1 MTSFAPG
8 TNPEYAA
15 AYNNW
20 WFNGGQQRG
29 EPAPNRQA
37 FGLGSGEGQRFR
49 PGQAQPMQ
57 PQWTPYGG
65 VSPASMP
72 GAPRRPG
79 RQRPPAIGGAA
90 QEAGQAPAW
99 DPYHRYGYGTR
110 DEWRAAGSPRSSRP
124 PADQGPARAAPAGQP
139 FRPGQAQPRPPQST
153 GTPYGQGGAF
163 GGDGTWY
170 QNAPM
175 DGRVSGDLAAWGS
188 QTEAQQA
195 NPGRQVKQLGNGG
208 GWIVA
213 GADEPPYG
221 VPAPPAMLA
230 PEPPG
235 RPQSTP
241 ARPPFSSTMFDA
253 FGNQTTPEQF
263 YPQQQ
268 AMVSQI
274 FGRLGQMDSGTYL
287 GPGSP
292 PPTWGRIPD
301 FNYGEMWDQAGQMVQ
316 QGWQNPL
323 QSPQPAGQQAWRQQH
338 QAQINSQPNQ
348 SWLNSLSPANRQAYG
363 LMQRMF

>member
-29 EPAPNRQA
+29 APAPNRQA
-37 FGLGSGEGQRFR
+37 FGPGSGEGQRFR

-139 FRPGQAQPRPPQST
+139 FRPGQAQPIPPQSQ
-153 GTPYGQGGAF
+153 GTPYGQ
-163 GGDGTWY
+163 
-170 QNAPM
+170 
-175 DGRVSGDLAAWGS
+175 
-188 QTEAQQA
+188 
-195 NPGRQVKQLGNGG
+195 
-208 GWIVA
+208 
-213 GADEPPYG
+213 
-221 VPAPPAMLA
+221 PAPF
-230 PEPPG
+230 
-235 RPQSTP
+235 T
-241 ARPPFSSTMFDA
+241 STMFDA